1 MLRHRTRKHLPRYGA
16 PPNGGTHLPAERLPI
31 QPQPHS
37 PHDSKNQILHAHNTP
52 HSSPSPFKKS

>member
-1 MLRHRTRKHLPRYGA
+1 MLRHKHHKHLTWYGA

-37 PHDSKNQILHAHNTP
+37 PNDSKNQILHAHNTP
-52 HSSPSPFKKS
+52 HSPPSPFKKS